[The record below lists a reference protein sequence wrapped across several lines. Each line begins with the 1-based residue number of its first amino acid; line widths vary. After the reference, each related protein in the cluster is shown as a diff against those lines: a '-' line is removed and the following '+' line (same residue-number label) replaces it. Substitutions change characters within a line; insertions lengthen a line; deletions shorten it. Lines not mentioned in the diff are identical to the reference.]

1 MNSITP
7 IEPPKGLPKGVKI
20 AITVIIAAII
30 CLVVFASCT
39 STNKIKTSEHT
50 TTDSAQLKKKDS
62 AGVSTLDSTKL
73 KKDNVVTLKET
84 DGNYVRE
91 TVIEFD
97 TTKPLIATPSTSGT
111 TAADYFPKYV
121 YPVKKVTT
129 KETGT
134 IKTKEQTQASHVDST
149 NVKKKDSVNKNEVDS
164 THLQK
169 DTKKKGKVVDRTSYT
184 GLIVGSSLLLLLI
197 LLYIYF
203 RKKLKEKFPNMKK
216 FLPLLF
222 LPFLAS
228 CAPAYQ
234 GGGWFIPAASFLLA
248 CWCSY
253 RYYFNKETRGLW
265 FPFICMLVMVL
276 LCIGYIIYASVSK

>member
-1 MNSITP
+1 MNITP

-20 AITVIIAAII
+20 AIAVIIAAII

-50 TTDSAQLKKKDS
+50 TIDSAQLKKKDS

-73 KKDNVVTLKET
+73 KKDNVVSIKET
-84 DGNYVRE
+84 DGNYTKE

-121 YPVKKVTT
+121 YPVKKITT

-134 IKTKEQTQASHVDST
+134 LKTKEQTQTSHVDST

-169 DTKKKGKVVDRTSYT
+169 DTKKKGKEVQRTSYT
-184 GLIVGSSLLLLLI
+184 GIIVTLSLIFLLLI
-197 LLYIYF
+197 LIYIY
-203 RKKLKEKFPNMKK
+203 RKKIPIMKK
-216 FLPLLF
+216 LFLPLLL
-222 LPFLAS
+222 LPFFTS

-234 GGGWFIPAASFLLA
+234 GGGWFIPVAAGALCLYS
-248 CWCSY
+248 SY
-253 RYYFNKETRGLW
+253 KAYKNPSNNKV
-265 FPFICMLVMVL
+265 FAVICAAAMLI
-276 LCIGYIIYASVSK
+276 LCVGYIIYANVSK